1 MKTTTLSLFAAVT
14 ALFALQP
21 AHAQDAAPRMYAE
34 IGYTQFNAKESDS
47 LDSLKFSP
55 AGVAGVIGYQL
66 LPNIAVEGM
75 VGLGA
80 GEDKIKVNGERT
92 EVKGH
97 INNALGLF
105 FKPSIAVSDRIDLFA
120 RVGWVRAELELST
133 PGFSVTDSG
142 SGVAYGIGANFSLSK
157 TSYIQANWM
166 NYYKK
171 DGFKI
176 DGINVAYGFR
186 F

>member
-1 MKTTTLSLFAAVT
+1 MKTTQLSLLAAVT
-14 ALFALQP
+14 ALFALQS
-21 AHAQDAAPRMYAE
+21 AHAQEAAPRMYAE
-34 IGYTQFNAKESDS
+34 IGYTQFQGKASDAS
-47 LDSLKFSP
+47 DSLKFSP

-66 LPNIAVEGM
+66 LPNIAVEGL

-80 GEDKIKVNGERT
+80 GEDKIKVNGEKT
-92 EVKGH
+92 EIKGH
-97 INNALGLF
+97 LNNTVGLF
-105 FKPSIAVSDRIDLFA
+105 FKPSIALSDRIDLFA
-120 RVGWVRAELELST
+120 RVGWVRAELELSMD
-133 PGFSVTDSG
+133 GFSLTESG
-142 SGVAYGIGANFSLSK
+142 SDVAYGIGANFNLSK

-166 NYYKK
+166 NYFKK